1 MKLKVYS
8 LPGCPYCRRVER
20 LIKNMDLKA
29 EIIKV
34 KTIKDKEEIKKKLR
48 KNTFPQVYIVKGT
61 ANSRDV
67 HIGGC
72 DDFENY
78 LNFAYLIE
86 EKEINLNKLKEFM
99 KLME

>member
-1 MKLKVYS
+1 
-8 LPGCPYCRRVER
+8 
-20 LIKNMDLKA
+20 
-29 EIIKV
+29 
-34 KTIKDKEEIKKKLR
+34 
-48 KNTFPQVYIVKGT
+48 
-61 ANSRDV
+61 NSRDV

-86 EKEINLNKLKEFM
+86 EKEINLNKLKEFI